1 MVRSAD
7 KPVQTIVAIVEFAL
21 TTLQFEPKRFD
32 RRGGICRLFQVRL
45 HGGSSTAFCHTIN
58 TNYILYKMLFH
69 KRNSSFQNWVLH
81 GI

>member
-1 MVRSAD
+1 V
-7 KPVQTIVAIVEFAL
+7 
-21 TTLQFEPKRFD
+21 
-32 RRGGICRLFQVRL
+32 GL